1 MARPIRGLTEARGYS
16 TQDHSLSCFGGAG
29 GQHASAIAS
38 TLNIHN
44 VIVHKYSSVLSAY
57 GMALAD
63 VAVDLSE
70 PSSETF
76 NDGALER
83 ILPKVNALK
92 VKALSQLEYQGVLED
107 NIYYEVY
114 LNLRYLG
121 SDTSMMIMEPK
132 DGDFARQF
140 KDEHRREFSFN
151 LDKPLIVD
159 DIRVRGVGKSPE
171 LQGAGSANFAKDL
184 QTLSRKP
191 VQSDQAF
198 AVQKMYFPEIKGWV
212 DAPVYRLGDLEPG
225 TEVQGPSLVLD
236 NTQTLVVH
244 PTNTAIILND
254 HVYIDVGLGPKKQID
269 TKTIDPILL
278 SVFGSRFM
286 SIAEQMGRTLQKTS
300 ISLQIKERLD
310 FSCAVFD
317 GNGDLIANAPAVP
330 VHLGAMSYAV
340 SFQAKIFEG
349 RLKPGD
355 IIVSNMPTAGGSHL
369 PDITVICPVFQDGEI
384 VFWTAARAHHG
395 DIGGLYGN
403 SMPPESTE
411 LVQEGARIYAHL
423 LVSDGKFDE
432 EGIKEIFEEAGNY
445 PNCLAARR
453 FQDNLSDLKAQV
465 SACAVG
471 SAKIQDLFQEYSKDV
486 VLFYMKGIRL
496 NAEIAV
502 RAFLQQVHK
511 ARNGKPLQAI
521 DYMDDGTPINLTI
534 TINPADGG
542 AIFDFEGTG
551 PEGYHNLNAPSAV
564 AKSAILYCLR
574 CLIGID
580 IPLNSGCLAPLDVQI
595 PPGTIISPSEHVACS
610 SGNTE
615 TSQRVTDV
623 VFKAFEATAAS
634 QGCMN
639 VFQANYKD
647 LAYGETI
654 CGGHGAGKTW
664 VGTSGV
670 HINMTNTKM
679 TDAEIFEKRF
689 PVILRKFGIRE
700 GSGGAGM
707 NKGGDGVHREFEF
720 IVPTSVS
727 RYTMRPPSTCTDIVP
742 ITGRCH
748 RRETSQCSIW
758 NARRY
763 ARRSRL
769 CVLDAQ
775 ESRWHIKENQAQAF
789 ANYQC
794 IKRRKTYYSHAWRRW
809 LRYSPICRSC
819 RCQ

>member
-38 TLNIHN
+38 TLKIHN

-92 VKALSQLEYQGVLED
+92 VKALSQLEHQGVLED

-184 QTLSRKP
+184 QTVK
-191 VQSDQAF
+191 SDQAF

-269 TKTIDPILL
+269 TNTIDPILL

-432 EGIKEIFEEAGNY
+432 EGIREIFEEAGNY

-471 SAKIQDLFQEYSKDV
+471 SAKIQDLFREYSKDV
-486 VLFYMKGIRL
+486 VLFYMKAIRL
-496 NAEIAV
+496 NAEVAV

-534 TINPADGG
+534 TINP
-542 AIFDFEGTG
+542 
-551 PEGYHNLNAPSAV
+551 
-564 AKSAILYCLR
+564 
-574 CLIGID
+574 
-580 IPLNSGCLAPLDVQI
+580 
-595 PPGTIISPSEHVACS
+595 
-610 SGNTE
+610 
-615 TSQRVTDV
+615 
-623 VFKAFEATAAS
+623 
-634 QGCMN
+634 
-639 VFQANYKD
+639 
-647 LAYGETI
+647 
-654 CGGHGAGKTW
+654 
-664 VGTSGV
+664 
-670 HINMTNTKM
+670 
-679 TDAEIFEKRF
+679 
-689 PVILRKFGIRE
+689 
-700 GSGGAGM
+700 
-707 NKGGDGVHREFEF
+707 
-720 IVPTSVS
+720 
-727 RYTMRPPSTCTDIVP
+727 
-742 ITGRCH
+742 
-748 RRETSQCSIW
+748 
-758 NARRY
+758 
-763 ARRSRL
+763 
-769 CVLDAQ
+769 
-775 ESRWHIKENQAQAF
+775 
-789 ANYQC
+789 
-794 IKRRKTYYSHAWRRW
+794 
-809 LRYSPICRSC
+809 
-819 RCQ
+819 